1 MTTNLLS
8 INTEKQIHRVEI
20 SLEDT
25 EKQIPRLETKS
36 EERNRDQEIR
46 INKRIKSERKGKV
59 RKFKLKIWKVNQ
71 RVIL

>member
-20 SLEDT
+20 SSEDT

-36 EERNRDQEIR
+36 EERDRDQEIR
-46 INKRIKSERKGKV
+46 INKRMKRRKGKV